1 MVCTLLDT
9 WPHAFMVASTPSFP
23 YFCMSSKLFIMVIPP
38 NIRHSAAIAPIRAP
52 LASRCTYMALHNKS
66 RIFLHRNMFGSKPLV
81 RLMTWQ
87 LWNPTL
93 IFACHGAAC
102 FRSQDKMR
110 LRMGEVPVV
119 SGPGAWANDQDEGSF
134 SAELAPRIRNVR
146 Q

>member
-1 MVCTLLDT
+1 MG
-9 WPHAFMVASTPSFP
+9 ASTPSFA
-23 YFCMSSKLFIMVIPP
+23 YFCMSSKLFIMVISP

-52 LASRCTYMALHNKS
+52 LASPCTYIALHNKS
-66 RIFLHRNMFGSKPLV
+66 RMFLHRNMFGSKPRV

-110 LRMGEVPVV
+110 PADGRGA
-119 SGPGAWANDQDEGSF
+119 GGRRPGGLGQRSRRGKLFGGARTSD
-134 SAELAPRIRNVR
+134 
-146 Q
+146 